1 MQATGYFAVHSSSYG
16 ESHSARPDYLI
27 AHSFRVQGYPVFL
40 SGNWNTATFIF
51 NYGIVSVFLTI
62 KVPVRETDMCKIA
75 LAGSIGLGWKLF
87 KKTRFHRA
95 SEVDLVSHL
104 YFFDA
109 LTEHY
114 RHEREVAPQNLKDKI
129 LAKIF

>member
-1 MQATGYFAVHSSSYG
+1 MRLTSPSNWTVMAITRIRFNDAMKAQDIERETFLPGP
-16 ESHSARPDYLI
+16 RI
-27 AHSFRVQGYPVFL
+27 CVFL
-40 SGNWNTATFIF
+40 SGNWSTAPFIF
-51 NYGIVSVFLTI
+51 NYGIV
-62 KVPVRETDMCKIA
+62 A

-87 KKTRFHRA
+87 KKTQFHRA

-104 YFFDA
+104 YFFDV

-114 RHEREVAPQNLKDKI
+114 RHEREAAPQNLKDKI